1 MTSDIANKIIAPA
14 LNDLQILV
22 HFLIWRRQSIKRKT
36 AYMGVLK
43 ILNTEHSE
51 IIHHY
56 DMCIDF
62 IFDYDMSIQ
71 ILFCYY
77 GMCIFLLLWYVH

>member
-22 HFLIWRRQSIKRKT
+22 HFLIRRWQSIKRKT

-51 IIHHY
+51 IIHNY
-56 DMCIDF
+56 E
-62 IFDYDMSIQ
+62 SAL
-71 ILFCYY
+71 ILF
-77 GMCIFLLLWYVH
+77 F